1 MFKDFIVQI
10 IHYSF
15 GFYFKVVIEKYDE
28 ISVMQKESLAIDK
41 IDCSKKKYCINAN
54 VKMVTFYFFFSTKMI
69 LNN

>member
-41 IDCSKKKYCINAN
+41 IDCFKKNT
-54 VKMVTFYFFFSTKMI
+54 VLMPM
-69 LNN
+69 